1 MPETQPALTQRR
13 ERNDCVKA
21 KRILCKNFKTPNVVE
36 GTESILKKRERSPL
50 SPSFNIRHI
59 RSKKLE
65 TTAIGRTIR
74 TRNGHPKVLA
84 TYSLCNKNL
93 DTIRFET
100 TSVPGAAT
108 SAQFVPDVFQS
119 TVNIFNIA
127 FTKH

>member
-59 RSKKLE
+59 R
-65 TTAIGRTIR
+65 
-74 TRNGHPKVLA
+74 
-84 TYSLCNKNL
+84 
-93 DTIRFET
+93 
-100 TSVPGAAT
+100 
-108 SAQFVPDVFQS
+108 
-119 TVNIFNIA
+119 
-127 FTKH
+127 